1 MFLDQVITGKKAELL
16 RQEQTVPLAQ
26 LKIAIRQQ
34 RAPLDL
40 RAALAG
46 NGLSLIAE
54 VKKASPS
61 RGLLCPRFD
70 PAGLALTYAGCGAA
84 AISVLTESRYFQGSL
99 EDLATVRKSVPGIPL
114 LRKDF
119 ILEPYQ
125 VFESRAS
132 GADALLLIVAVLS
145 DNQLGELLALSHD
158 LGMYCLVETH
168 REAEVARAATAGA
181 EIIGINNRNLDTLAV
196 DIGITR
202 QLRPLVSGGRL
213 AVSESGIKTRDDIRK
228 MREWGADAVL
238 IGEALVTSPDI
249 PARIKELF
257 GDQD

>member
-1 MFLDQVITGKKAELL
+1 MFLDRVVKDKEAELKQ
-16 RQEQTVPLAQ
+16 RQEIVPLTQ
-26 LKIAIRQQ
+26 LENAIRRQ
-34 RAPLDL
+34 RAPLDF
-40 RAALAG
+40 RTALAG

-61 RGLLCPRFD
+61 RGLLCPKFD
-70 PAGLALTYAGCGAA
+70 PAGLAMTYAGCGTA

-99 EDLATVRKSVPGIPL
+99 QDLAAVRKALPGVPL

-119 ILEPYQ
+119 LLEPYQ
-125 VFESRAS
+125 VVESRAY
-132 GADALLLIVAVLS
+132 GADALLLIVAILS
-145 DNQLGELLALSHD
+145 DNRLRELLALAHE
-158 LGMYCLVETH
+158 LGMGCLVETH
-168 REAEVARAATAGA
+168 REDEVARAIAAGA
-181 EIIGINNRNLDTLAV
+181 GIIGINNRDLETLAV
-196 DIGITR
+196 DIGVTQR
-202 QLRPLVSGGRL
+202 LRPLVSVGRL
-213 AVSESGIKTRDDIRK
+213 AVSESGIKTREDVRK